1 MAFFGPPIRV
11 ALIGI
16 GLMSLTGCQD
26 AFEFDFRSLGAGF
39 STSGQAQVADRP
51 DADNRGVIS
60 YPSYQVAV
68 AREGDTLRDISARV
82 GLSPESFP
90 ALTACRKMCPCVPES

>member
-68 AREGDTLRDISARV
+68 AREGGHASRHF
-82 GLSPESFP
+82 G
-90 ALTACRKMCPCVPES
+90 ACRAVADRAFPL